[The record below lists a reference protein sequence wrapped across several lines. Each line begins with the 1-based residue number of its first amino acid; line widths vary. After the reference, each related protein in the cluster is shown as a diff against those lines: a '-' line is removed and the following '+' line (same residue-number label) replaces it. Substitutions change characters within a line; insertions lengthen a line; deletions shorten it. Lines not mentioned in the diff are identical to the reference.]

1 MKVRASAKDIIG
13 FRNVLSHDY
22 DVVSDKTVYEIANYD
37 LPIFYNTIQKL

>member
-22 DVVSDKTVYEIANYD
+22 DVVSDKTFYDIVIYD
-37 LPIFYNTIQKL
+37 LPIFYKTFKQL